1 MNIKTTDLCDACEDA
16 QVCELPFI
24 GFGKKPRFAGN
35 IRTVRCVDGLSAL
48 RELVNQHGDGQVLV
62 IDGSGLKWRALFGD
76 IMAALAVRNGWAGV
90 VVNGFIRDRKEID
103 DMDIGVKALGTTPRR
118 ATLQKAGELDVPV
131 QFGGVTFTPGAR
143 LIADEDGVIILPAG
157 LTESD
162 IDISAAN
169 AATAAYASQ
178 AAVPG

>member
-1 MNIKTTDLCDACEDA
+1 
-16 QVCELPFI
+16 
-24 GFGKKPRFAGN
+24 
-35 IRTVRCVDGLSAL
+35 
-48 RELVNQHGDGQVLV
+48 
-62 IDGSGLKWRALFGD
+62 
-76 IMAALAVRNGWAGV
+76 MAALAVRNGWAGV

-118 ATLQKAGELDVPV
+118 ATLQKTGELDVPV